1 MPFDSKKFLAKAPET
16 SGVYQMLNAEECVIY
31 VGKAKNL
38 KARLRSY
45 FQGTP
50 SNKTRLLV
58 QNIESI
64 QLTITHTEAEALL
77 LEHTLIKQ
85 HMPRYNILLRDDKS
99 FPYLYLSE
107 HPQFPSLSS
116 YRGIKRSK
124 GQYFGPYVSTR
135 AMLDAL
141 HILQK
146 LFKLRSCHD
155 TMFNNRSRPCLQYQ
169 IKRCKAPCVNLVS
182 PEEYQQ
188 DVTNTTLFL
197 QGKSQTVI
205 TNLVKSMDQ
214 AAEALDYEKAAQVR
228 DLIASLQQVQQQQY
242 VINKAGDVDV
252 IAAII
257 DGDQRACV
265 AKLVFRAGQLLGNK
279 WYFPKTQPETTV
291 SELLTAFV
299 TQHYIGSEE
308 IPKEIIISEQI
319 DSNEILAEILSKKS
333 GRTVKISVATRGTR
347 KQWLQ
352 LAKANAEQGLQ
363 THAAKQTT
371 AQQQVQQLQ
380 QLLNIDHPIERIE
393 CFDISH
399 TQGQATTASCVVFGN
414 HGAINSEYRSFNI
427 AGITPGDD
435 YAAMKQAL
443 LRRYS
448 RLQEESA
455 KLPDVLVIDGG
466 KGQLT
471 QAQAVLDE
479 LQIDSI
485 TLLGIAKG
493 PSRKAGLEKL
503 ILADK
508 QELNAADFPAA
519 LILLQH
525 IRDEAHRFAIT
536 GHRTRRQKTIL
547 RSPLENIEGVGP
559 KKRRD
564 LLQHFGGLQ
573 QLKQATADDLA
584 RTPGINQKLAQRIFD
599 ALHKQ

>member
-16 SGVYQMLNAEECVIY
+16 SGVYQMLNAEDCVIY

-58 QNIESI
+58 QNIENI

-279 WYFPKTQPETTV
+279 WYFPKTQPETPV

-308 IPKEIIISEQI
+308 IPKEIIVSEQI
-319 DSNEILAEILSKKS
+319 DSNEILSEILSKKS
-333 GRTVKISVATRGTR
+333 GRMVKISVATRGTR

-352 LAKANAEQGLQ
+352 
-363 THAAKQTT
+363 
-371 AQQQVQQLQ
+371 
-380 QLLNIDHPIERIE
+380 
-393 CFDISH
+393 
-399 TQGQATTASCVVFGN
+399 
-414 HGAINSEYRSFNI
+414 
-427 AGITPGDD
+427 
-435 YAAMKQAL
+435 
-443 LRRYS
+443 
-448 RLQEESA
+448 
-455 KLPDVLVIDGG
+455 
-466 KGQLT
+466 
-471 QAQAVLDE
+471 
-479 LQIDSI
+479 
-485 TLLGIAKG
+485 
-493 PSRKAGLEKL
+493 
-503 ILADK
+503 
-508 QELNAADFPAA
+508 
-519 LILLQH
+519 
-525 IRDEAHRFAIT
+525 
-536 GHRTRRQKTIL
+536 
-547 RSPLENIEGVGP
+547 
-559 KKRRD
+559 
-564 LLQHFGGLQ
+564 
-573 QLKQATADDLA
+573 
-584 RTPGINQKLAQRIFD
+584 
-599 ALHKQ
+599 